1 MVLYTYN
8 DIICIKHLKFN
19 FVMIQ
24 KAVQRDKE
32 LKAKDAAR
40 KKLQDEKNRELA
52 KANAFARAEAE
63 KRQEAALATW
73 LGFLQ
78 KRKDDYEA
86 KVKVI
91 YHIDEFDNLDCFNF
105 DKFILRV

>member
-1 MVLYTYN
+1 MYQTSEVQ
-8 DIICIKHLKFN
+8 

-24 KAVQRDKE
+24 KAVQREKE
-32 LKAKDAAR
+32 MKAKDAAR
-40 KKLQDEKNRELA
+40 KRVQEEKAKELA

-91 YHIDEFDNLDCFNF
+91 LYIFVY
-105 DKFILRV
+105 R